1 MLSLCFFTTSR
12 RHPAVVVDH
21 GHRNILAGDAHTHR
35 VVRSRIRRHSVR
47 VLARARRIHL
57 VHRVHGPDRS
67 RKALHLHRRIP
78 HLSHRTGWKTK
89 HDCQKIEGLC
99 GQQGAGSSRTRPKR
113 KSNCSVGS
121 R

>member
-35 VVRSRIRRHSVR
+35 VVHSRTRRHSVR
-47 VLARARRIHL
+47 VLARVRRTRL

-67 RKALHLHRRIP
+67 RKALHFHRRIP
-78 HLSHRTGWKTK
+78 HLSHRIGLKTK
-89 HDCQKIEGLC
+89 YGCQNIERVY
-99 GQQGAGSSRTRPKR
+99 GQQGPGSSGIERQIKLQCRVRMT
-113 KSNCSVGS
+113 
-121 R
+121 